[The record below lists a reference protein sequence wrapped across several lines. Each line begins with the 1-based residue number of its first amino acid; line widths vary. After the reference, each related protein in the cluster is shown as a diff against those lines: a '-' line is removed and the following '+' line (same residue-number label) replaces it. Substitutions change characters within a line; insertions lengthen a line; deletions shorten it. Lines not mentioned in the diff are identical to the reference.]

1 MSDTKKAYLIS
12 VHHLNDDKVDH
23 FIASLPANS
32 ITQHH
37 RLDDPKVYATV
48 AEGHGEDFED
58 AVRSLAAFW
67 GVQALVKAGRLD
79 HLSEIDTLRQA
90 VAELTERFMADRHQD
105 EE

>member
-23 FIASLPANS
+23 FIASQPANS

-37 RLDDPKVYATV
+37 
-48 AEGHGEDFED
+48 
-58 AVRSLAAFW
+58 RSLAAFW

-90 VAELTERFMADRHQD
+90 VAELTEWFMADRHQD